1 MCIYTQDYL
10 IAHAQSAGLFP
21 LVAPGGMKRKEKRGK
36 EGRRG
41 EERREEGRRGEREEA
56 NRGLEG
62 DRERNKEGRRR
73 EEDLVCAFGCSV
85 EAPREI
91 SGALWAS
98 WECFGSS
105 LRALGWPI
113 SRASRRRQPEN
124 NQKTKKTKKHK
135 VKNQKTRKTIMV
147 GPATVILGSSGADVE
162 APV

>member
-1 MCIYTQDYL
+1 MLKVYL
-10 IAHAQSAGLFP
+10 IAHAQSAGPFP

-105 LRALGWPI
+105 LRARGWSI

-124 NQKTKKTKKHK
+124 NLKTNKNKKTQIENS
-135 VKNQKTRKTIMV
+135 KNAKDNHGWACNGDFGQLCGTC
-147 GPATVILGSSGADVE
+147 
-162 APV
+162 